1 MKTIIAII
9 WFHASGK
16 ATVSNYISK
25 KLGLEIFEISC
36 VIKMEAK
43 KRGIQFTRENLINLA
58 LDMAKEEWKQVLA
71 ERLLSWLEE
80 RWINKWIIAWMR
92 VPEQLNYVKNN
103 TEAIFIWV
111 KTDLKERFKRMKKR
125 KLYWDPKTLEELIK
139 LEQDENNPPNV
150 SDTGA
155 CLDKC
160 DYIIDNN
167 KLQDNL
173 VVQIKDILNKI
184 NEKFAKKM

>member
-1 MKTIIAII
+1 MKRIIAVI
-9 WFHASGK
+9 WFNAAWKS
-16 ATVSNYISK
+16 TVSNYISK

-71 ERLLSWLEE
+71 ERLLLWLEE

-92 VPEQLNYVKNN
+92 VPEQLDFVKNN
-103 TEAIFIWV
+103 TNTIFIWV
-111 KTDLKERFKRMKKR
+111 KTDLEKRFKRMEKR

-139 LEQDENNPPNV
+139 LEQEENNPPNV
-150 SDTGA
+150 SNTEK
-155 CLDKC
+155 CLQKS
-160 DYIIDNN
+160 DYVLNN
-167 KLQDNL
+167 NVTKEELIS
-173 VVQIKDILNKI
+173 QIEKILNEI